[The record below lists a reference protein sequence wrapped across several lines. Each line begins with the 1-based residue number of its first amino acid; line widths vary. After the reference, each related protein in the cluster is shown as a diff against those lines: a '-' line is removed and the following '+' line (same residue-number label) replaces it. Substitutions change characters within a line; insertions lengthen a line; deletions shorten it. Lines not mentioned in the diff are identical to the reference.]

1 MSTSKAGRSNN
12 SPPCSG
18 ISLCQETGMARKR
31 TEIKAIRSDVAIY
44 PIGVAA
50 KLLNVHPRTLRI
62 YEKEGLVLPTLVG
75 NRRMFSAD
83 DIQWITCLR
92 TFIHEEGISIPGL
105 KKLLAYVPCWEVA
118 GCPTSIHHHCNA
130 QVDRAVPRTLHPVGD
145 VAASMEAKEQD
156 RQKKGVPGQKK
167 KLSSSG

>member
-1 MSTSKAGRSNN
+1 
-12 SPPCSG
+12 
-18 ISLCQETGMARKR
+18 MARKR
-31 TEIKAIRSDVAIY
+31 TEIQAIRSDVPIY

-62 YEKEGLVLPTLVG
+62 YEKEGLVRPTLIG

-105 KKLLAYVPCWEVA
+105 KKLLDFIPCWEVA
-118 GCPTSIHHHCNA
+118 GCPAAVHEHCA
-130 QVDRAVPRTLHPVGD
+130 ARVDRAAPRTLHTVGD
-145 VAASMEAKEQD
+145 MAARLEAKARD
-156 RQKKGVPGQKK
+156 RVHLGKAGQKK
-167 KLSSSG
+167 KRQSSG

>member
-1 MSTSKAGRSNN
+1 
-12 SPPCSG
+12 
-18 ISLCQETGMARKR
+18 MARKR
-31 TEIKAIRSDVAIY
+31 TEIQAIRSDVPIY

-62 YEKEGLVLPTLVG
+62 YEKEGLVKPALVG

-105 KKLLAYVPCWEVA
+105 KKLLNFIPCWDVA
-118 GCPTSIHHHCNA
+118 GCPVAIHERCLA
-130 QVDRAVPRTLHPVGD
+130 RVDRAVPRTLHPVGD
-145 VAASMEAKEQD
+145 VAARLEAKERD
-156 RQKKGVPGQKK
+156 RLKKSEPGQKK
-167 KLSSSG
+167 KRLSSA

>member
-1 MSTSKAGRSNN
+1 
-12 SPPCSG
+12 
-18 ISLCQETGMARKR
+18 MARKR
-31 TEIKAIRSDVAIY
+31 TEIQAIRSDVPIY

-62 YEKEGLVLPTLVG
+62 YEQEGLIQPTMAG

-105 KKLLAYVPCWEVA
+105 KKLLDYIPCWEVA
-118 GCPTSIHHHCNA
+118 SCPMEIREQCA
-130 QVDRAVPRTLHPVGD
+130 AKVDRAVPRNLHQVGD
-145 VAASMEAKEQD
+145 KAAAAEAREQG
-156 RQKKGVPGQKK
+156 RQKREQAGQKK
-167 KLSSSG
+167 KRQSSA

>member
-1 MSTSKAGRSNN
+1 
-12 SPPCSG
+12 
-18 ISLCQETGMARKR
+18 MARKR
-31 TEIKAIRSDVAIY
+31 TEIQAIRSNVPIY

-62 YEKEGLVLPTLVG
+62 YEKEGLVKPTLVG

-105 KKLLAYVPCWEVA
+105 KKLLHFIPCWDVA
-118 GCPTSIHHHCNA
+118 GCPVEIHERCLA
-130 QVDRAVPRTLHPVGD
+130 RVDRAVPRTLHPVGD
-145 VAASMEAKEQD
+145 VAARMEAKECD
-156 RQKKGVPGQKK
+156 KLKKSEPGQKK
-167 KLSSSG
+167 KRLSSA

>member
-1 MSTSKAGRSNN
+1 
-12 SPPCSG
+12 
-18 ISLCQETGMARKR
+18 MARKR
-31 TEIKAIRSDVAIY
+31 TEILAIRPDVPIY

-62 YEKEGLVLPTLVG
+62 YENAGLIKPTLVG

-105 KKLLAYVPCWEVA
+105 KKLLDFIPCWEVA
-118 GCPTSIHHHCNA
+118 GCPAEIHQQCAA
-130 QVDRAVPRTLHPVGD
+130 QVDRALPRTLHPVGD
-145 VAASMEAKEQD
+145 VVASLEAKEHD
-156 RQKKGVPGQKK
+156 RLKRGAPDQKK
-167 KLSSSG
+167 KHSSTG

>member
-1 MSTSKAGRSNN
+1 
-12 SPPCSG
+12 
-18 ISLCQETGMARKR
+18 MARKR
-31 TEIKAIRSDVAIY
+31 TEIRAIRSNVPIY

-62 YEKEGLVLPTLVG
+62 YEQEELIKPAMVG

-105 KKLLAYVPCWEVA
+105 KKLLDYIPCWEVA
-118 GCPTSIHHHCNA
+118 GCPLDIREQCA
-130 QVDRAVPRTLHPVGD
+130 AKVDRAVPRTLHQVGD
-145 VAASMEAKEQD
+145 KAAAAEALEQD
-156 RQKKGVPGQKK
+156 RQKREQTGQKK
-167 KLSSSG
+167 KRQSSV

>member
-1 MSTSKAGRSNN
+1 
-12 SPPCSG
+12 
-18 ISLCQETGMARKR
+18 MARKR
-31 TEIKAIRSDVAIY
+31 TEIQAIRSDVPIY

-62 YEKEGLVLPTLVG
+62 YEQEGLIKPTLMG

-105 KKLLAYVPCWEVA
+105 KKLLEYVPCWEVA
-118 GCPTSIHHHCNA
+118 GCPAALHEQCA
-130 QVDRAVPRTLHPVGD
+130 ARVDRALPRIPHPVGD
-145 VAASMEAKEQD
+145 PVARDKAKELDKQN
-156 RQKKGVPGQKK
+156 REQAGQKK
-167 KLSSSG
+167 KRQSSA

>member
-1 MSTSKAGRSNN
+1 
-12 SPPCSG
+12 
-18 ISLCQETGMARKR
+18 MARKR
-31 TEIKAIRSDVAIY
+31 TEIQAIRSDVPIY

-62 YEKEGLVLPTLVG
+62 YEQEGLIQPKMVG

-105 KKLLAYVPCWEVA
+105 KKLLEFIPCWEVA
-118 GCPTSIHHHCNA
+118 GCPAEIHQHCSA
-130 QVDRAVPRTLHPVGD
+130 RVDRCAPRTLHQVGD
-145 VAASMEAKEQD
+145 AAAFLQAKETD
-156 RQKKGVPGQKK
+156 KENRSNPGQKK
-167 KLSSSG
+167 KHQSSG

>member
-1 MSTSKAGRSNN
+1 
-12 SPPCSG
+12 
-18 ISLCQETGMARKR
+18 MARKR
-31 TEIKAIRSDVAIY
+31 TEIQAIRSDVPIY

-62 YEKEGLVLPTLVG
+62 YEKEGLVKPTLVG

-105 KKLLAYVPCWEVA
+105 KKLLDFIPCWEVA
-118 GCPTSIHHHCNA
+118 GCPLDIHEHCA
-130 QVDRAVPRTLHPVGD
+130 ARVDRAAPRTLHPVGD
-145 VAASMEAKEQD
+145 MAARLEAKDKD
-156 RQKKGVPGQKK
+156 RENLGKTGQKK
-167 KLSSSG
+167 KRLSSG

>member
-1 MSTSKAGRSNN
+1 
-12 SPPCSG
+12 
-18 ISLCQETGMARKR
+18 MARKR
-31 TEIKAIRSDVAIY
+31 TEIQAIRSNAPIY

-62 YEKEGLVLPTLVG
+62 YEKEGLVQPTLVG

-105 KKLLAYVPCWEVA
+105 KKLLDFIPCWEIA
-118 GCPTSIHHHCNA
+118 GCPAEIHERCAA
-130 QVDRAVPRTLHPVGD
+130 QVDRAVPRTLHQVGD
-145 VAASMEAKEQD
+145 AAAKQEAKERD
-156 RQKKGVPGQKK
+156 KRKKDESGPRKKRQ
-167 KLSSSG
+167 SSV

>member
-1 MSTSKAGRSNN
+1 
-12 SPPCSG
+12 
-18 ISLCQETGMARKR
+18 MARKR
-31 TEIKAIRSDVAIY
+31 TEIQAIRSDVPVY

-62 YEKEGLVLPTLVG
+62 YEKEGLVQPTLVG

-105 KKLLAYVPCWEVA
+105 KKLLDFIPCWEVA
-118 GCPTSIHHHCNA
+118 GCPAEIHERCA
-130 QVDRAVPRTLHPVGD
+130 ARVDRAVPRTLHPVGD
-145 VAASMEAKEQD
+145 DAARVAAKEADK
-156 RQKKGVPGQKK
+156 QKQGDPGQKK
-167 KLSSSG
+167 KRQSSA